1 MLIFLRYASLVCIL
15 SLGFALVAH
24 AQTSLGLGAAD
35 PASSINNQPS
45 GFLGQIYQYQQD
57 FYRALTSALK
67 DMREDPAKL
76 WILVGLSFAYGIF
89 HAAGPGHGKAIISSY
104 MIANEVELRRGVLL
118 SFLAAFAQG
127 SMAFIVVGSVYFA
140 LRGTG
145 ISIGNATHV
154 LELASYVLIIAFGG
168 WLLWRKVRKHFALKK
183 QHHIDHAHHDH
194 EHKHDHG
201 HGHGHD
207 HGRGH
212 NHHHTGDVCDECGH
226 SHMPEPKSIN
236 GDLSLKQAWSAVI
249 AVGIRPCSGSIF
261 VLSFALLNGLYIG
274 GILSVF
280 AISIG
285 TAITVSILATLAVT
299 AKNLAL
305 RYSNGTRS
313 SVQIGSMIEVL
324 GALMIISMG
333 IILLSAA
340 LS

>member
-1 MLIFLRYASLVCIL
+1 MLKSLRLVIIFCFLLL
-15 SLGFALVAH
+15 SVTVIAQ

-35 PASSINNQPS
+35 PTAAVSNQSSGI
-45 GFLGQIYQYQQD
+45 LGQINQYQQE
-57 FYRALTSALK
+57 FYRALTNALK
-67 DMREDPAKL
+67 GMREEPAKL
-76 WILVGLSFAYGIF
+76 WLLIGLSFAYGIF

-118 SFLAAFAQG
+118 SFLAAFMQG
-127 SMAFIVVGSVYFA
+127 FMALIVVGGVYFA

-145 ISIGNATHV
+145 ISMGNATHA

-168 WLLWRKVRKHFALKK
+168 WLLWRKLKGHFKSK
-183 QHHIDHAHHDH
+183 THSHDTHEHNHNHEHDH
-194 EHKHDHG
+194 HSGEA
-201 HGHGHD
+201 
-207 HGRGH
+207 
-212 NHHHTGDVCDECGH
+212 CSECGH

-236 GDLSLKQAWSAVI
+236 GEFSLKQAWSAVV

-299 AKNLAL
+299 AKNIAL
-305 RYSNGTRS
+305 KYSNGTHS
-313 SVQIGSMIEVL
+313 NLQIGSMIEIL
-324 GALMIISMG
+324 GAVLILSMG
-333 IILLSAA
+333 LILLSAA